1 MTLRTPAAAIVWELW
16 HLTRAEIVW
25 KLVLPLGVALAALG
39 LDAAFESPVKSTNF
53 PPSDAVVAFTLV
65 VIVLPHLF
73 GWWSLGKLNGGV
85 PGFPF
90 SLGYA
95 RPVRTSV
102 LVGLPLAYFTVAQT
116 AIYLVSAM
124 VLRAVTGYA
133 FPLLP
138 AAAWLAG
145 LSWVGTAG
153 VWSTRDRYIQMPV
166 AMGALA
172 VAYITVQERLTAVE
186 IENNFDWPPA
196 LWPTLFDWPRTDY
209 AWIALTGLVSVGVTI
224 FMVGMQR
231 RGDGLPARALSAL
244 TGTPTFGGRDR
255 LVGLFRLPCPTSSST
270 RAQVWLELR
279 STGFPLLAI
288 AAHLAIGILLVS
300 AVSQPFDAA
309 FNARPGV
316 SCPTPTGECFA
327 ARAMAPLIMT
337 PFSLLTV
344 FVLGRNG
351 FGIRRKQGRA
361 YLSAFDATQA
371 YATAQVA
378 VLKLLVHTA
387 CVLAGLSAIVAS
399 FWISMPLL
407 GDAVFVQIWG
417 VPLASRRSLVADAFA
432 ALTGYE
438 QLALAVVAAV
448 LVGVW
453 VTAWAVLGSLRIRY
467 GRRATIAGC
476 LLLLYGLVFLW
487 LAIAV
492 RVDPATASRLH
503 MDAVEVAM
511 RWIAATAVVATTVHV
526 FWRGFAEYV
535 VTLRYASGALAISA
549 AFAAAWLTT
558 LHITG
563 AALTGMSALQVLSA
577 MSPVV
582 LPLMASGLAPWSYG
596 RMRSW

>member
-16 HLTRAEIVW
+16 RLTRAEIAW

-39 LDAAFESPVKSTNF
+39 LDAAFEPPVKPTNS
-53 PPSDAVVAFTLV
+53 PPSDAVVAFALV

-90 SLGYA
+90 SLGYT

-116 AIYLVSAM
+116 AIYVVSAM

-153 VWSTRDRYIQMPV
+153 GWSTRDRTIQVSV

-172 VAYITVQERLTAVE
+172 LAYVTVQERLTAVE
-186 IENNFDWPPA
+186 IEDNFDWPPA
-196 LWPTLFDWPRTDY
+196 LWPTLFNWPLTDY
-209 AWIALTGLVSVGVTI
+209 VWIALIGLVSVGVTI
-224 FMVGMQR
+224 FTVGVQR
-231 RGDGLPARALSAL
+231 RGDGRPATAL
-244 TGTPTFGGRDR
+244 TALTRTPTLGFWDL
-255 LVGLFRLPCPTSSST
+255 LVRLFRVPCPTSSPT
-270 RAQVWLELR
+270 LAQVWLDLK
-279 STGFPLLAI
+279 SAGFPLLTI
-288 AAHLAIGILLVS
+288 AVTLAIGILLVS
-300 AVSQPFDAA
+300 AVSQPLDVA

-327 ARAMAPLIMT
+327 VRAMPPLILT

-344 FVLGRNG
+344 FVVGRNA

-371 YATAQVA
+371 YGTAQVA

-387 CVLAGLSAIVAS
+387 CVVAGLTAIGAS

-417 VPLASRRSLVADAFA
+417 VPLAGRRSLVADAFA

-453 VTAWAVLGSLRIRY
+453 VTAWAVLGSLRVRY
-467 GRRATIAGC
+467 GRRATVAGC
-476 LLLLYGLVFLW
+476 LLLLYGLMFLW

-503 MDAVEVAM
+503 LDAAEVAM
-511 RWIAATAVVATTVHV
+511 RWIATGAVVATTILV
-526 FWRGFAEYV
+526 FWRGFAEHV
-535 VTLRYASGALAISA
+535 VTFRYASGAVAIA
-549 AFAAAWLTT
+549 VVFAASWLTT
-558 LHITG
+558 LHVTG
-563 AALTGMSALQVLSA
+563 AALTGMSALQVVSA

-596 RMRSW
+596 RIRSW